1 VVNMGDDAEV
11 ADVRHIKQLLIFFH
25 FE

>member
-11 ADVRHIKQLLIFFH
+11 ADIRHIFTLKEALVP
-25 FE
+25 